1 MLEKILAYL
10 NSLDAAPETP
20 IKEMGVS
27 QGIKAALGKIE
38 EKATGEALY
47 EILAFDLFAR
57 GEGAESDWG
66 THYGSMMSGPI
77 EGTNEQWE
85 YPSKKQIDG
94 AAIDYW
100 SRRAREAK
108 HPILVG
114 QYADIAF
121 DLAGIAGKKPDHT
134 LAQLAI
140 DSILRICASN
150 LVEGIY
156 QRVEIHRALT
166 LSLKISDKER
176 LNKVISAVIDIERKI
191 AIDDKPGLWGFSFEW
206 LVIDGQQKFELD
218 KAIEN
223 QLLQDLEGRLK
234 RLIAE
239 SNPEPWNVERA
250 ITLLATYYIRAK
262 DNANAMRILL
272 ILEDAFRRNERANSD
287 ALLKVSYLEKLDGLY
302 RQNGALPGMSEH
314 IERIAKELPEASKH
328 STESFQ
334 EFSTEI
340 KIDRKEIDDYLK
352 AIFEMPKQEGGSP
365 PTPGDIKVRIISHF
379 LGRRDKA
386 AELAEKFS
394 KEFVFMHIIEQKRMS
409 PEGHTEY
416 IVPPYKEDPESHV
429 INQAF
434 QNIQF
439 SHIFLSEILKKFRT
453 IFTVEEVIK
462 LLDESS
468 LFLPDERDYLLKG
481 FQAYWN
487 DDPFHASQTFIPY
500 TETLIRRLIVRAGG
514 VTLRPNE
521 NGGYSTKT
529 LGELLAKNTELI
541 DQIFQAEVTFY
552 LKVVLTHPLGWNL
565 RNNYAHG
572 IALNAL
578 FRQDIADR
586 LFHILL
592 LLSLVKIEKKQN
604 KSMGID

>member
-27 QGIKAALGKIE
+27 QGIKATLGKIE

-57 GEGAESDWG
+57 GEDAESEWG

-77 EGTNEQWE
+77 EDSNEQWE
-85 YPSKKQIDG
+85 YPSKNQING
-94 AAIDYW
+94 FAIDYW
-100 SRRAREAK
+100 SKRAREAK
-108 HPILVG
+108 HPILIK

-121 DLAGIAGKKPDHT
+121 DLAGITGKKPDHT

-140 DSILRICASN
+140 DNILRICESN

-176 LNKVISAVIDIERKI
+176 IDRVISAVIDVERKI
-191 AIDDKPGLWGFSFEW
+191 AIDDKPGLWGFAFEW
-206 LVIDGQQKFELD
+206 LVLDGHQKFDLD
-218 KAIEN
+218 KTTEN
-223 QLLQDLEGRLK
+223 QLVQALEERLK
-234 RLIAE
+234 RLLAE
-239 SNPEPWNVERA
+239 PNPEPWNVERA
-250 ITLLATYYIRAK
+250 VALLTIYYIREK
-262 DNANAMRILL
+262 DEANAVRTLL
-272 ILEDAFRRNERANSD
+272 SLEDAFRRNERANSD
-287 ALLKVSYLEKLDGLY
+287 ALLKVNYLEKLDGLY
-302 RQNGALPGMSEH
+302 RQNGGLPGMREH
-314 IERIAKELPEASKH
+314 IERVAKELPEASKH

-334 EFSTEI
+334 QFSTEI
-340 KIDRKEIDDYLK
+340 KIERKEIDDYLK
-352 AIFEMPKQEGGSP
+352 AIFEMPKRNGGTSP
-365 PTPGDIKVRIISHF
+365 TLGDIKVRIIAHF

-394 KEFVFMHIIEQKRMS
+394 KQFVFMHIVEQKHMS

-416 IVPPYKEDPESHV
+416 IVPPYRDDPESHV
-429 INQAF
+429 ISQAF
-434 QNIQF
+434 QNIQL
-439 SHIFLSEILKKFRT
+439 SHIFLSEILKRLRT
-453 IFTVEEVIK
+453 TFTLEEVTK
-462 LLDESS
+462 LFDESS
-468 LFLPDERDYLLKG
+468 LFLPDEKDYLLKG

-487 DDPFHASQTFIPY
+487 GDPLHASQTFIPY
-500 TETLIRRLIVRAGG
+500 IETLTRRLVARAGG

-521 NGGYSTKT
+521 NRGYSTKT
-529 LGELLAKNTELI
+529 LGELLAKNSELI
-541 DQIFQAEVTFY
+541 DRIFGAEVTFY

-572 IALNAL
+572 IALSAL

-592 LLSLVKIEKKQN
+592 LLSLVKIDKK
-604 KSMGID
+604 